1 MAAVDAEAQ
10 LVRRVQD
17 GDAAALRE
25 LHAALGGHV
34 LALALRMTGSREDAE
49 EVLQDTFVDVHD
61 RAARFDPARG
71 SVRAWIYAIARNVCR
86 MKLRARRSRPV
97 KADGVDLASPA
108 TPARTHLAGPGGM
121 GAHPTDRLTLEQA
134 FAVLSR
140 DEARLLEASFFAGY
154 SHAEI
159 AENEGVPIGTVKSR
173 IRRAMLKARD
183 ALSHGSDDADDADDD
198 AVSEAGS

>member
-1 MAAVDAEAQ
+1 MAVVDAEAQ
-10 LVRRVQD
+10 LVQRVQD

-25 LHAALGGHV
+25 LYAALGGNV
-34 LALALRMTGSREDAE
+34 LALAFRMTGSREDAE

-61 RAARFDPARG
+61 SAIRFDPDRG

-97 KADGVDLASPA
+97 KADGIDVTNPA
-108 TPARTHLAGPGGM
+108 TSLRTHPAGPHGT
-121 GAHPTDRLTLEQA
+121 GAHPIDRLTLQEA
-134 FAVLSR
+134 FAALSH

-159 AENEGVPIGTVKSR
+159 AATEGVPIGTIKSR

-183 ALSHGSDDADDADDD
+183 ALSHGSDDADHDSG
-198 AVSEAGS
+198 SETTS

>member
-1 MAAVDAEAQ
+1 MMGVVDAEAQ

-25 LHAALGGHV
+25 LYAALGGNV
-34 LALALRMTGSREDAE
+34 MALAFRMTGSREDAE
-49 EVLQDTFVDVHD
+49 EVLQDTFVDVHE
-61 RAARFDPARG
+61 RASRFDPDRG
-71 SVRAWIYAIARNVCR
+71 SVRAWIYAIARNACR

-97 KADGVDLASPA
+97 KADGIDVANPA
-108 TPARTHLAGPGGM
+108 TLLRTHPAGPHGT
-121 GAHPTDRLTLEQA
+121 GAHPTDRLTLQQA
-134 FAVLSR
+134 FAVLSN

-159 AENEGVPIGTVKSR
+159 AEDQGVPIGTIKSR

-183 ALSHGSDDADDADDD
+183 ALSHGPDADTGPEE
-198 AVSEAGS
+198 SS